1 MPGMPDPQRRPALK
15 LPHPM
20 TRTVTVGHAIAA
32 FLERCGVKVAFGVIS
47 IHNMPILDAIAQ
59 RGAIRF
65 VSARGEAG
73 ATSMADAC
81 ARSTGTLGVVIT
93 STGTAAGNAAGGL
106 VEALTAGTPL
116 LHITGQIETP
126 YLDRHLACIHEA
138 PDQLAMLQ
146 AVSKRAWRVRSADTA
161 LATLQDAVRCALSA
175 PGGPVSVELPID
187 IQAALIAL
195 PDDDAGLAAPAALV
209 APPDAAALDR
219 LADTLAG
226 RRRPLL
232 WLGGGARQAGAAVA
246 RLVALGFGVVTTT
259 QGRGVLAEDHPASL
273 GAYTLQPAVEAFY
286 GGCDALLVVGSRLRG
301 NETLKYQL
309 KLPQPLLRIDA
320 DPSANGRGYPNQQF
334 ICADAALALA
344 GLADRLEARQ
354 EGRQQGRLA
363 VDPAFAADLRRA
375 HDSAR
380 AGLRDGLGPYAALVD
395 ALQARMGRHFVWAR
409 DVTLSNSTWG
419 NRELRLFD
427 PLAGVHAMGG
437 GIGLGLAMGIGAAL
451 GAAAYASGRRTWLL
465 SGDGGFVLNLGE
477 LACAVQEQADLTI
490 VLMND
495 RAYGV
500 IKNIQDAQY
509 GGRRVY
515 ADLHTPDF
523 ALLAQALGFA
533 HRRVTDLAGVAQAL
547 DALAPHAGPKMLE
560 VDMLA
565 VGPFKSAFAGPPV
578 KAAQP

>member
-1 MPGMPDPQRRPALK
+1 
-15 LPHPM
+15 
-20 TRTVTVGHAIAA
+20 
-32 FLERCGVKVAFGVIS
+32 
-47 IHNMPILDAIAQ
+47 
-59 RGAIRF
+59 
-65 VSARGEAG
+65 
-73 ATSMADAC
+73 
-81 ARSTGTLGVVIT
+81 
-93 STGTAAGNAAGGL
+93 
-106 VEALTAGTPL
+106 
-116 LHITGQIETP
+116 
-126 YLDRHLACIHEA
+126 
-138 PDQLAMLQ
+138 
-146 AVSKRAWRVRSADTA
+146 
-161 LATLQDAVRCALSA
+161 
-175 PGGPVSVELPID
+175 
-187 IQAALIAL
+187 
-195 PDDDAGLAAPAALV
+195 
-209 APPDAAALDR
+209 
-219 LADTLAG
+219 
-226 RRRPLL
+226 
-232 WLGGGARQAGAAVA
+232 
-246 RLVALGFGVVTTT
+246 
-259 QGRGVLAEDHPASL
+259 
-273 GAYTLQPAVEAFY
+273 
-286 GGCDALLVVGSRLRG
+286 
-301 NETLKYQL
+301 
-309 KLPQPLLRIDA
+309 
-320 DPSANGRGYPNQQF
+320 
-334 ICADAALALA
+334 
-344 GLADRLEARQ
+344 
-354 EGRQQGRLA
+354 
-363 VDPAFAADLRRA
+363 
-375 HDSAR
+375 
-380 AGLRDGLGPYAALVD
+380 
-395 ALQARMGRHFVWAR
+395 MGRHFVWTR

-533 HRRVTDLAGVAQAL
+533 HRRVTDLADVAQAL